1 VLRFEQ
7 NWLSALSTKESVMS
21 KRRKCDKATQLLTSQ
36 PQTHEADREISRP
49 IGVKASKAKAK
60 KVVSKTTT
68 VEDKGNVML
77 EIQSI
82 GEIKQKDWELRQKD
96 REQEKE
102 DFEKKE
108 RLSKTKLLESLF
120 AKK

>member
-1 VLRFEQ
+1 
-7 NWLSALSTKESVMS
+7 MS
-21 KRRKCDKATQLLTSQ
+21 KRRKSDKASTSQ
-36 PQTHEADREISRP
+36 PQTHEAEEAMSRP
-49 IGVKASKAKAK
+49 IGVKAAKAKAK
-60 KVVSKTTT
+60 KAVSKTTT

-82 GEIKQKDWELRQKD
+82 WEIKQKDWELRQKD